1 MSSWLEK
8 VAGIALVP
16 HAIYY
21 LRADVKDLVAR
32 VIQGRGT
39 FDYRESGRDVPF
51 GRDHCESF
59 MKYQARVIQAL
70 DGMADK
76 YGFTIVDSSRPPEPI
91 FRELQASISQ
101 LLGMRTSKRPTS
113 RLAIA

>member
-1 MSSWLEK
+1 MVLTDRYIFSIMTRAIARREMSSWLEK
-8 VAGIALVP
+8 VAGITLVP

-32 VIQGRGT
+32 VIQERGT

-59 MKYQARVIQAL
+59 TKYQARVIQAL

-76 YGFTIVDSSRPPEPI
+76 
-91 FRELQASISQ
+91 
-101 LLGMRTSKRPTS
+101 
-113 RLAIA
+113 